1 MHDLYAAKRILTAQD
16 LTCVL
21 YHNGEQRCSTQR
33 GVAPL
38 LQWLDDEHSYQGFSA
53 ADRVVG
59 NGAAYLYVLLGVKAV
74 YGAVIS
80 ESALQTL
87 RQYGIAVLYDTLTP
101 AIQNRTKTGLC
112 PIEQAIAGV
121 SSPDDAL
128 TAIRTRLQSLRGQ
141 SDKMPHI

>member
-1 MHDLYAAKRILTAQD
+1 MHDLHAAKRILTAQN

-21 YHNGEQRCSTQR
+21 YHDGEQRCSAQR

-59 NGAAYLYVLLGVKAV
+59 NGAAYLYVLLGVKAIYAV
-74 YGAVIS
+74 VIS
-80 ESALQTL
+80 ESALKTL
-87 RQYGIAVLYDTLTP
+87 QQYGITVHYDTLTP
-101 AIQNRTKTGLC
+101 AIQNRTRTGLC
-112 PIEQAIAGV
+112 PIEQAVTRV

-128 TAIRTRLQSLRGQ
+128 TAIQSRLQSLRSQ
-141 SDKMPHI
+141 SD